1 MVGAA
6 FGVGGGLLWALYAD
20 RLFGLD
26 ALLLL
31 VIGCMC
37 GLLVQVFLRNNWLTA
52 LLLNGT
58 VLLLYVLCDW
68 LLRYVQ
74 FRNTEA
80 VYALWHILLPNALY
94 TFILSPLVY
103 VLIYRVARSMRE
115 S

>member
-52 LLLNGT
+52 LLLDVYKRQAECHRTHGVDEIGVQGRMN
-58 VLLLYVLCDW
+58 VLAVKERAELCHDDNP
-68 LLRYVQ
+68 
-74 FRNTEA
+74 FC
-80 VYALWHILLPNALY
+80 
-94 TFILSPLVY
+94 TFV
-103 VLIYRVARSMRE
+103 E
-115 S
+115 